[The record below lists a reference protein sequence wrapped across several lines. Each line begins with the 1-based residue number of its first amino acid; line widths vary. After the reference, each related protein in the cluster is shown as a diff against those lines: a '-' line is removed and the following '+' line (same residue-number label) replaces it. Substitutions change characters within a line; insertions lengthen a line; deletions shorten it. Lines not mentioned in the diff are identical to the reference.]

1 MIEGTICL
9 TLTGVLIRALFIEP
23 MFAYTNLK
31 FSGEIE
37 LKIGDARL
45 FGHNRVI
52 KLRKK

>member
-1 MIEGTICL
+1 MAYSTICL
-9 TLTGVLIRALFIEP
+9 ALTGVLIRALFTEP